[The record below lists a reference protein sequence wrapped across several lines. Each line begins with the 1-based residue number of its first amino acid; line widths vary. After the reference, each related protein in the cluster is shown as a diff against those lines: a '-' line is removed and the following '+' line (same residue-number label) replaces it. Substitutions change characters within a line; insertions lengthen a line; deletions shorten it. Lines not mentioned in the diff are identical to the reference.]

1 MPNYNRAYDN
11 NEEYFDDSDRVS
23 SIRQDALIT
32 QRLTADNLDS
42 LTADRD
48 KVKIAHT
55 TILGRAIHPLRK
67 YLSRLVTALSNA
79 LYRVKAA
86 LFPSAKKSPENN
98 VTTRFVEQREDD
110 PANYTS
116 RSRYTAA
123 NTNAELIDPPVE
135 IAALLSPSGL
145 NTKENLAFIEN
156 HPQSERLTE
165 VLGKL
170 LAAYIPLEQSDFD
183 GLIEYPHLSKL
194 FQVLVEIQPINNI
207 VGRKSILRGIF
218 AFEQATSI
226 SFLAEILAKL
236 PESLIKTNLYE
247 KLLPG
252 FGADEGKLDNLNA
265 LLTILQDAELTPHLS
280 QDDFDA
286 LIEKSKSYYY
296 SFNHSYD
303 PHHYNSMRAIIEEL
317 NSLED
322 NNNPLPELKLTQE
335 NFNQLM
341 EMEYKKLENLSLI
354 VKKLNSAQLLT
365 QENFDQLLNLG
376 DNLPDDGTHNII
388 QSKFYNLNL
397 IVEKLSRV
405 VLLTQENFDKLLS
418 LGDDLVS
425 ATQAISTV
433 LSDIPDHLWTPV
445 VFNQLIEHSQQQNPL
460 PILQGY
466 VFDLLNEDN
475 PAEEFERA
483 QSTHT
488 ASVHQSVSESAQR
501 LAKRYQAKIKNTAA
515 LDETIDQIEK
525 YLSSLVKKSPTNIN
539 QAAQR
544 ALVSLKTKSFTD
556 PTSQLSLK
564 ELLVLSFSAINDDEQ
579 RIGTRGDALGQFV
592 QGLYEIQRGYNLSE
606 SGIDKKPKEPDLPI
620 CLPGAFNKLLEKLQ
634 TIHPDVEIRF
644 ITKDLA
650 AKKLPTLVNEL
661 ANDYLS
667 HLANNAKTAK
677 DFLGFTHLM
686 DNLKKEGVE
695 LIFNAIK
702 DKVTEC
708 IWDEFKTVY
717 PDKSAPD
724 FIEFI
729 ESGIYTELKQL
740 KDFQP
745 LLTNSI
751 AYRDFCSQMLYSPR
765 LFSAAKTQ
773 ASATEQEHPFSHT
786 ESNCNK
792 SPKNLSI
799 I

>member
-1 MPNYNRAYDN
+1 
-11 NEEYFDDSDRVS
+11 
-23 SIRQDALIT
+23 
-32 QRLTADNLDS
+32 
-42 LTADRD
+42 
-48 KVKIAHT
+48 
-55 TILGRAIHPLRK
+55 
-67 YLSRLVTALSNA
+67 
-79 LYRVKAA
+79 
-86 LFPSAKKSPENN
+86 
-98 VTTRFVEQREDD
+98 
-110 PANYTS
+110 
-116 RSRYTAA
+116 
-123 NTNAELIDPPVE
+123 
-135 IAALLSPSGL
+135 
-145 NTKENLAFIEN
+145 
-156 HPQSERLTE
+156 LTE

-183 GLIEYPHLSKL
+183 GLIKYPHLSKL

-286 LIEKSKSYYY
+286 LIKKSKSYYY

-322 NNNPLPELKLTQE
+322 NNNPLPELK
-335 NFNQLM
+335 
-341 EMEYKKLENLSLI
+341 
-354 VKKLNSAQLLT
+354 LT

-466 VFDLLNEDN
+466 VFNLLNEDN

-564 ELLVLSFSAINDDEQ
+564 ELLVLTFAAIHDDEQ
-579 RIGTRGDALGQFV
+579 RIGTREDALGQFV

-667 HLANNAKTAK
+667 NLANTAKAAK

-686 DNLKKEGVE
+686 DKVKKEGVE
-695 LIFNAIK
+695 FIFNAIK

-729 ESGIYTELKQL
+729 QSGIYTELKQL

>member
-1 MPNYNRAYDN
+1 
-11 NEEYFDDSDRVS
+11 
-23 SIRQDALIT
+23 
-32 QRLTADNLDS
+32 
-42 LTADRD
+42 
-48 KVKIAHT
+48 
-55 TILGRAIHPLRK
+55 
-67 YLSRLVTALSNA
+67 
-79 LYRVKAA
+79 
-86 LFPSAKKSPENN
+86 
-98 VTTRFVEQREDD
+98 
-110 PANYTS
+110 
-116 RSRYTAA
+116 
-123 NTNAELIDPPVE
+123 
-135 IAALLSPSGL
+135 
-145 NTKENLAFIEN
+145 
-156 HPQSERLTE
+156 
-165 VLGKL
+165 
-170 LAAYIPLEQSDFD
+170 
-183 GLIEYPHLSKL
+183 
-194 FQVLVEIQPINNI
+194 
-207 VGRKSILRGIF
+207 
-218 AFEQATSI
+218 
-226 SFLAEILAKL
+226 
-236 PESLIKTNLYE
+236 
-247 KLLPG
+247 
-252 FGADEGKLDNLNA
+252 
-265 LLTILQDAELTPHLS
+265 
-280 QDDFDA
+280 
-286 LIEKSKSYYY
+286 
-296 SFNHSYD
+296 
-303 PHHYNSMRAIIEEL
+303 MRAIIEEL